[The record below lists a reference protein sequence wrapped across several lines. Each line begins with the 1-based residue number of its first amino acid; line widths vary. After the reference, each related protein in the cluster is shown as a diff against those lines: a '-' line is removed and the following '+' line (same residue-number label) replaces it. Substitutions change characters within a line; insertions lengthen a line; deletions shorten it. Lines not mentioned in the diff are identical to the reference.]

1 MKKLVNLSLLAL
13 LALSLAQNIFA
24 QEDDMPAEEESA
36 KEIMIDEGE
45 EPAEE
50 PVEEELSEDDM

>member
-24 QEDDMPAEEESA
+24 QEDDMPSEEESS
-36 KEIMIDEGE
+36 KEIMIEDGE

>member
-24 QEDDMPAEEESA
+24 QEDDMPTDEESP

-45 EPAEE
+45 EPSDE